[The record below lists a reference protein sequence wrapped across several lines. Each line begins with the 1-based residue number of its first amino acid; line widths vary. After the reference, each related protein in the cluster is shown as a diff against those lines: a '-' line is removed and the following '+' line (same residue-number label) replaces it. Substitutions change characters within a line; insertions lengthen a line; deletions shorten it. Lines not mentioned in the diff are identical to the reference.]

1 MKTYLL
7 NAVKRLKNYSQKLD
21 ANAVLYDKSW
31 EVFNESG
38 DKELMIFRTNKELLI
53 SRNGIVQKGT
63 WELLD
68 IANMIIDVGEKTY
81 LFNTAYVED
90 EFLALKLDGTNE
102 YMIMIE
108 TDMKN
113 RFSLDS
119 VKSIEGYLD
128 TRYKSIEQKRI
139 DKEEA
144 EKKKLEEI
152 KKRQLEVER
161 LEKIER
167 EKQVE
172 LEIFRIEDIKANAKK
187 RYKNAYVA
195 RIVVFS
201 LLIIPILYLIV
212 YLTSIAFKFN
222 LLVFNTIELEPILFL
237 VSLTALFPLLP
248 LTSYITD
255 RYTQAKIN
263 YKEYLEIIEKEKIN
277 QENS

>member
-68 IANMIIDVGEKTY
+68 IANLIIDVGEKTY

-128 TRYKSIEQKRI
+128 NRYNK
-139 DKEEA
+139 
-144 EKKKLEEI
+144 I
-152 KKRQLEVER
+152 KQ
-161 LEKIER
+161 
-167 EKQVE
+167 
-172 LEIFRIEDIKANAKK
+172 FRIEEEAKLERKKREEQEKQKQLEILRITDIKQNAER
-187 RYKNAYVA
+187 RYKNAIIRKVSMIAFYVL
-195 RIVVFS
+195 FS
-201 LLIIPILYLIV
+201 LVFICTLFMYFRHVNYGYIKDVNNELRLLISGGLM
-212 YLTSIAFKFN
+212 
-222 LLVFNTIELEPILFL
+222 ILF
-237 VSLTALFPLLP
+237 FPLLV
-248 LTSYITD
+248 YNIINCN
-255 RYTQAKIN
+255 QAKKDYN
-263 YKEYLEIIEKEKIN
+263 KYLEIIEKEKIN